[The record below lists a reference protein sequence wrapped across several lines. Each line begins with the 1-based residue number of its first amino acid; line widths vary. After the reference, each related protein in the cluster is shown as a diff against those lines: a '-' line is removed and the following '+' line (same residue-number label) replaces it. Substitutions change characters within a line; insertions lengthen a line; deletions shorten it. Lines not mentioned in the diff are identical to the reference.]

1 MRQRTLQEMLET
13 SSEIDLLEDEHG
25 KLWMMRDL
33 LEAFAAGKSTL
44 SEDAPPG
51 LTYDSLLFIDGE
63 NIHLVSAQGS
73 IGQTPVFRKITP
85 PKKPYRVLSIDH
97 GYRVVFMEHEGQWK
111 YRLIE
116 GRLYYRHKQAAY
128 RRKDALNACWCQHNL
143 P

>member
-1 MRQRTLQEMLET
+1 MHSSRSVDRRTLQEVLET
-13 SSEIDLLEDEHG
+13 SSDIDLLEDEHG

-63 NIHLVSAQGS
+63 NIHLVSAQGY
-73 IGQTPVFRKITP
+73 IGQTPVFARSLLPRIP
-85 PKKPYRVLSIDH
+85 IA
-97 GYRVVFMEHEGQWK
+97 
-111 YRLIE
+111 
-116 GRLYYRHKQAAY
+116 LY
-128 RRKDALNACWCQHNL
+128 